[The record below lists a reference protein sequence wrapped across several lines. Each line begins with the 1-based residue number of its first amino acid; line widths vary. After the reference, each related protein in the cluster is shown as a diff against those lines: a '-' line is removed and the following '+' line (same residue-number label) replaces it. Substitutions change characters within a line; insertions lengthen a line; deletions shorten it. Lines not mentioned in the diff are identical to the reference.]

1 MAIIADTL
9 ARIKQDPLSM
19 LGGAGRVDQCFAQA
33 GHVWRKRVL
42 TPARTMKLF
51 ILQVLHGNTAISHLH
66 HLSQVDVADST
77 YCDAR
82 SRLPLAGVAAV
93 TTAAQLCCEGAR
105 CIQDAATWL
114 GRRVLMTDATA
125 VTTPDTPP
133 LQAMWPQPSAQKP
146 GCGFPAVKLLALL
159 DLATGMVVQ
168 LTMMCLNVHEM
179 SQLAGPHAGL
189 RRGDVLL
196 GDRAFCSFAHLVLLA
211 AMSVDAV
218 FRTHQM
224 QIVDFTPGRPHRDR
238 RKKGKRYQKGLPTS
252 RFVRRLGEE
261 DQIVEW
267 TRPENKPAWMS
278 EADFAA
284 LPQTLQVREL
294 RYRITAKGMR
304 TRVVSITTTLLD
316 PMRYPKREIARL
328 YGFRWE
334 IETNFRH
341 MKSTMKMD
349 QLKCQTADGVMKELM
364 VYTLVYNMVRAAMT
378 LAAERQ
384 RVADANRISFIDAL
398 RYLCSLLSAHPS
410 GSMPALIVN
419 RPRPGRWCPR
429 VLKRRP
435 KEYDRMN
442 KPRSQYVEP
451 AMEDAVTS

>member
-1 MAIIADTL
+1 MAVIAQTL
-9 ARIKQDPLSM
+9 ARIKRDPLTF
-19 LGGAGRVDQCFAQA
+19 LGGAERVDKCFADA
-33 GHVWRKRVL
+33 GHVWRDCVL

-51 ILQVLHGNTAISHLH
+51 ILQVLHGNTAISHLR
-66 HLSQVDVADST
+66 HLSDIDVADSS
-77 YCDAR
+77 YCEAR
-82 SRLPLAGVAAV
+82 ARLPLAGVATAV
-93 TTAAQLCCEGAR
+93 TAVQSCCQGGR
-105 CIQDAATWL
+105 CIEEAATWL

-125 VTTPDTPP
+125 VTTPDTLP
-133 LQAMWPQPSAQKP
+133 LQALWPQPSAQAP
-146 GCGFPAVKLLALL
+146 GCGFPAVKLLALM

-168 LTMMCLNVHEM
+168 LTMLCLNVHEM

-238 RKKGKRYQKGLPTS
+238 GKSGKRYRKGLPTS
-252 RFVRRLGEE
+252 RFVRKLGEQ
-261 DQIVEW
+261 DQVVEW
-267 TRPENKPAWMS
+267 SCPVNKPAWMS
-278 EADFAA
+278 AADHAA
-284 LPQTLQVREL
+284 LPQTLLVREL
-294 RYRITAKGMR
+294 RYRVTVRGMR
-304 TRVVSITTTLLD
+304 TRVISITTTLLD

-328 YGFRWE
+328 YGLRWE

-341 MKSTMKMD
+341 LKTTMRMD
-349 QLKCQTADGVMKELM
+349 QLKCQTPDGVMKELM
-364 VYTLVYNMVRAAMT
+364 VYVLVYNMVRAAMT

-384 RVADANRISFIDAL
+384 RVADANRVSFVDAL
-398 RYLCSLLSAHPS
+398 RSLRAALTAQ
-410 GSMPALIVN
+410 PAGLIPTLTVN
-419 RPRPGRWCPR
+419 PPRPGRWCPR

-442 KPRSQYVEP
+442 KPRSEYVEP
-451 AMEDAVTS
+451 TMEDAVMS